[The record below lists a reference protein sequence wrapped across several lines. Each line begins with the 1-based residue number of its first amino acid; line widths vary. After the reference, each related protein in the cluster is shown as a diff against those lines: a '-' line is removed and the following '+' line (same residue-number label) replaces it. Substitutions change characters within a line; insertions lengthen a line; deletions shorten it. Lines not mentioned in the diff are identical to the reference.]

1 MVISVETETVEK
13 ISSVKILS
21 NIIYEN
27 KNDNSWSKLIGYYYK
42 VTQAKSE
49 DITEHMNTL
58 NSLNKSLNK
67 KGYKLSREVIISL
80 LDELPED
87 RW

>member
-1 MVISVETETVEK
+1 MVIPVETEAVEK
-13 ISSVKILS
+13 INSVKTLN
-21 NIIYEN
+21 NIIYE
-27 KNDNSWSKLIGYYYK
+27 KRNDNSWSKLIGYYYK
-42 VTQAKSE
+42 VTQSKSE
-49 DITEHMNTL
+49 DITEHMNAL
-58 NSLNKSLNK
+58 NSLNKSLTK